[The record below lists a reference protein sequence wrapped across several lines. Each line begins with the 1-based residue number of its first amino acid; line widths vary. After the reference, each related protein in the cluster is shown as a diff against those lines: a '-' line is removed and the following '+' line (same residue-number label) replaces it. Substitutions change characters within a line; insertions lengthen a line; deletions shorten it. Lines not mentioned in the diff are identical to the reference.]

1 MIYGCPRT
9 VSVQAVTYCTLARL
23 SYDSYLDLKLS
34 NPDIDEY
41 FMPRIFSYDDKLM
54 RFLRETIQRVPYLQG
69 IGEQALHELMF
80 SLRKSFYDK
89 HHLLQKTGDDAST
102 LLFVLDGV
110 VELYTEF
117 EGTFFLLEK
126 LFRGSAINYRT
137 FFMEYAGK
145 VNMRTGRSTV
155 LLEVDYTD
163 FENLMQKHEVLET
176 QFLKFQK
183 KILTEGNTFPLDY
196 IMYLPA
202 ELREI
207 QDEAL

>member
-1 MIYGCPRT
+1 
-9 VSVQAVTYCTLARL
+9 
-23 SYDSYLDLKLS
+23 
-34 NPDIDEY
+34 
-41 FMPRIFSYDDKLM
+41 
-54 RFLRETIQRVPYLQG
+54 
-69 IGEQALHELMF
+69 MF

-117 EGTFFLLEK
+117 EGMFFLLEK

-196 IMYLPA
+196 VMYLPI
-202 ELREI
+202 ELREH
-207 QDEAL
+207 QDEARQ